1 MVIFKN
7 KIMTIAEIFKKV
19 REEAGL
25 SQVMVAE
32 MIGSTQGTISNIEK
46 SVNSNPSY
54 DIVSKY
60 ISVVGANPVFLFGID
75 PEAPPIVH
83 PEVMKIRM
91 AGGTSKKIQKDII
104 KDIERSLEKLKSL

>member
-1 MVIFKN
+1 
-7 KIMTIAEIFKKV
+7 MTIAEIFKKV

-25 SQVMVAE
+25 SQVMLAE

-60 ISVVGANPVFLFGID
+60 ISIVGANPIFLFGID
-75 PEAPPIVH
+75 FNASPVIH
-83 PEVMKIRM
+83 PQVMKIRL
-91 AGGTSKKIQKDII
+91 AGGKDSQVKKEVI
-104 KDIERSLEKLKSL
+104 KELEASIEKIKSL